1 VKSSAVGI
9 ILEPILRHGKETE
22 MLKTIRAAVIGII
35 GMALSSVALA
45 QGFDTGK
52 LFFGAGLSSNDVSG
66 SDNATGYQIFGG
78 YGFGEVTRNVFIDAE
93 VGYMDTGKMTRGGGT
108 VKANGLWA
116 NGVGRLLVTPSV
128 ELIGRLGLDFGDDDG
143 LMAGIGVGLL
153 LAKNFKLRLEFVQR
167 DKVDSVQFNFVFQ
180 P

>member
-1 VKSSAVGI
+1 
-9 ILEPILRHGKETE
+9 
-22 MLKTIRAAVIGII
+22 MLKTMRVMAIGLI
-35 GMALSSVALA
+35 GMALSTVAVA
-45 QGFDTGK
+45 QGLDTSK
-52 LFFGAGLSSNDVSG
+52 LFFGAGLSSNNVSG

-116 NGVGRLLVTPSV
+116 NGVGRLLVTPSI

-143 LMAGIGVGLL
+143 LMAGIGAGVLL
-153 LAKNFKLRLEFVQR
+153 SKNFKLRLEFVQR
-167 DKVDSVQFNFVFQ
+167 DDVNSVQFNFVYQ